1 MAGCRTR
8 EDGFSEFRPP
18 AMLDKAVAGGR
29 LMAVKLLLDALV
41 VSKEK
46 KRKKNGRM
54 KKGSTITSTSSSDG
68 DDGEEEDTST
78 STAWKEC
85 KKQR

>member
-1 MAGCRTR
+1 MAGRRTR
-8 EDGFSEFRPP
+8 EDGFSELCPP
-18 AMLDKAVAGGR
+18 ATLDKAVAGGR

-54 KKGSTITSTSSSDG
+54 KQGLTITSTSRS